1 MKNKICSMFR
11 NPVTGF
17 GLWFYKGKVIN
28 PLKTDLFNIRF
39 DIRSE
44 APPRYHIYLSY
55 KGRDLPGLL
64 SGCDIDVGGWHVI
77 NQHKN
82 LAKWCIKNR
91 DITKPLF
98 KKYNVRY
105 FSIITS
111 FTKYGECIDRK
122 WMYLLDDIIQHSEFI
137 RTELL

>member
-1 MKNKICSMFR
+1 MTNKICSIFR
-11 NPVTGF
+11 DPVTGF
-17 GLWFYKGKVIN
+17 GLWFYKGKVVDPFMMGVHPVEI
-28 PLKTDLFNIRF
+28 TT
-39 DIRSE
+39 
-44 APPRYHIYLSY
+44 APSYHVYLSY
-55 KGRDLPGLL
+55 KGRELPGLL
-64 SGCDIDVGGWHVI
+64 VDCHTMNGWHATTC
-77 NQHKN
+77 HKN

-122 WMYLLDDIIQHSEFI
+122 WMLLLDDIIQHSEFI
-137 RTELL
+137 RTKSF